1 MRRRSRRPSRLA
13 DGPIKD
19 IAAEGAS
26 PLWTQRAENTVL
38 AVVADSGTAPTP
50 HQATAD
56 AVIAAS
62 LANVA
67 VAQATL
73 AAARAAGIP
82 TPTPNRR
89 ALSRIAAL
97 RFTDSLPGLGRDV
110 IAEIRH
116 IVAGQPRSILLRI
129 AITLAL
135 SAALVVSYH
144 TLGWRRYDDAASLTL
159 YVFSVIVGS
168 VVCTNALCF
177 EAGRVRRRL
186 TGGQRLWQL
195 LIVKNLAMAVL
206 VTAAGTPVMAVLS
219 LTAGTNPI
227 AMVDQFITMVF
238 IWLGVGNVLSVVFPL
253 RQEPFSARLRDGTWV
268 PYLLSYGIGL
278 TVNLMIYWRL

>member
-1 MRRRSRRPSRLA
+1 M
-13 DGPIKD
+13 
-19 IAAEGAS
+19 
-26 PLWTQRAENTVL
+26 
-38 AVVADSGTAPTP
+38 
-50 HQATAD
+50 
-56 AVIAAS
+56 IAAS

-268 PYLLSYGIGL
+268 PYLLSFALSYGIGL
-278 TVNLMIYWRL
+278 TVNLMIYWRFWAATAPATTSPAATPQPSSWSLPAH